1 MCVSDTHIVALT
13 LEGLAYTWGEGKKG
27 QLGHGEL
34 GQVFFLSIIMCL
46 KSILIVEGYV
56 FSTF

>member
-1 MCVSDTHIVALT
+1 MCYFSRSIIQQVCVSDTHIVALT

-34 GQVFFLSIIMCL
+34 GQIFIKMRHLV
-46 KSILIVEGYV
+46 
-56 FSTF
+56 

>member
-34 GQVFFLSIIMCL
+34 GHVFFSIIMCL